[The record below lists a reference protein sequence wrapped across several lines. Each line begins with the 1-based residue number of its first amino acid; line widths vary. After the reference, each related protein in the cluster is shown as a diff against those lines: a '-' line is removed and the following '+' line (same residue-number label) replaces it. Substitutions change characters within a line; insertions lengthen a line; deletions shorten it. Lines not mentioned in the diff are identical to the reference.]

1 MGGQPPSYWPDAI
14 ALFTAYLFGYSWCGV
29 ILYAMTAEKA
39 RLDPVA
45 GAANLNALQWGWFAT
60 GGLLADSVA
69 GPIYN
74 YMVANHSGAQSCFM
88 FSGYTFL
95 AMAACGLLY
104 KDETNIIKEFEDDCS
119 SQLRKVGVSLNPYG
133 PTRGAILSCIAFIF
147 LTWAVTPDLFYGTTY
162 YFYLSP
168 EDGCLPDPNAVRITG
183 RSGCSA
189 AQGFAAMMN
198 YP

>member
-1 MGGQPPSYWPDAI
+1 
-14 ALFTAYLFGYSWCGV
+14 
-29 ILYAMTAEKA
+29 MTAEKA

-104 KDETNIIKEFEDDCS
+104 KDETDMEKIAYMRDQGACS
-119 SQLRKVGVSLNPYG
+119 
-133 PTRGAILSCIAFIF
+133 
-147 LTWAVTPDLFYGTTY
+147 
-162 YFYLSP
+162 
-168 EDGCLPDPNAVRITG
+168 
-183 RSGCSA
+183 
-189 AQGFAAMMN
+189 FAHSRASDA
-198 YP
+198 